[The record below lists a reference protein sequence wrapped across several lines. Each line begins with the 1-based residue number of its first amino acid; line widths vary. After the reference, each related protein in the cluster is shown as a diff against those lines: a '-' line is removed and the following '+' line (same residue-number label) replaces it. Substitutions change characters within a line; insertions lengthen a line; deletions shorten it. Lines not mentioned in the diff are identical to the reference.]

1 MKTKGFKEKKYTIYT
16 DYTIEEWN
24 DILKKNIIEPNKENL
39 EKYRNEA
46 VFMGKVGGRNFT
58 FTINRL
64 IFEIPAVL

>member
-39 EKYRNEA
+39 ELCDSKFLA
-46 VFMGKVGGRNFT
+46 
-58 FTINRL
+58 
-64 IFEIPAVL
+64 